1 MFGKNFWKVPCMRNS
16 LLYGISGGIGVGLLS
31 FLLTSK
37 AKQATKHMFGGYFA
51 ISIGF
56 YLYCRTKL
64 LFEMNNIREMQYAM
78 QAASVAE
85 GTERGPAI
93 NNYDKILEDV

>member
-1 MFGKNFWKVPCMRNS
+1 MEQNSNNMEFYMFGKNFWKVPCMRNS

-51 ISIGF
+51 ISIGSKR
-56 YLYCRTKL
+56 CR
-64 LFEMNNIREMQYAM
+64 RHG
-78 QAASVAE
+78 E
-85 GTERGPAI
+85 GTG
-93 NNYDKILEDV
+93 YKQL